1 MPIEI
6 EYCEQWNYLPEADRV
21 SAEIKSATG
30 EDVILV
36 GGSGGIFEIRQN
48 GNVIW
53 KKERSGSFPAD
64 GEAAALISNT

>member
-1 MPIEI
+1 
-6 EYCEQWNYLPEADRV
+6 V

-30 EDVILV
+30 ENVTLV

-53 KKERSGSFPAD
+53 KKERGGSFPAD
-64 GEAAALISNT
+64 GEGAALFSNT